1 MRLKHG
7 RRSILMKIHSFV
19 ANYSGG
25 THYSLNKSATNQS
38 LGRYHHHLISKE
50 AYLTNQEHLKN
61 QAYLRVQS
69 PSVYNIYLNADGS
82 IDVTPK
88 EDADKEINWVP
99 LEMSMKSR
107 VSNHINADEIA
118 YDMDYIASEYVQYKI
133 RIEHR
138 SEERRVGKECR
149 SQKATEQ

>member
-7 RRSILMKIHSFV
+7 RRSILMKIHTFA
-19 ANYSGG
+19 ANYSGA
-25 THYSLNKSATNQS
+25 THYTLKKNATNNS
-38 LGRYHHHLISKE
+38 LGRLNHNLMSKE
-50 AYLTNQEHLKN
+50 EYLTNQQHFKD

-69 PSVYNIYLNADGS
+69 LSIYNISLNADGS
-82 IDVTPK
+82 IDVIPK

-107 VSNHINADEIA
+107 VSNHT
-118 YDMDYIASEYVQYKI
+118 
-133 RIEHR
+133 R

-149 SQKATEQ
+149 SRRKTAYEMAT